1 MCNVLKSKM
10 KKGNLS
16 GLIIISFLL
25 FWSFINIYP
34 YLYLIIGS
42 LKQDRDFYTS
52 IFNFKVL
59 TIDRYK
65 DMFALEE
72 LHFIRALF
80 NSFFIAGAVT
90 LSVLFFSATTGYAVS
105 KLNFKGKTFITN
117 FIIFQWIFTGTGV
130 GFIVVFQ
137 LMVTLNMLS
146 SYFAMIVPFLM
157 SAWGVFLFS
166 QYFKTIPM
174 ALIESARIEGCSE
187 LGIIFRIMIPMS
199 KSVAAI
205 LGVFTFMG
213 RWNDLLWSVLVIRK
227 PQMMT
232 LNLTIANFVLGGGGG
247 DKPGLVFAATVIL
260 TLPILILFIIYR
272 KQFIS
277 GISIGGGLKL

>member
-1 MCNVLKSKM
+1 MLKSKM
-10 KKGNLS
+10 KKGNLT
-16 GLIIISFLL
+16 GLLIISFLL

-34 YLYLIIGS
+34 YLYLMIGS
-42 LKQDRDFYTS
+42 LKQGRDFYTS
-52 IFNFKVL
+52 FFNFKVL
-59 TIDRYK
+59 SIDTYK
-65 DMFALEE
+65 NMFALEE

-90 LSVLFFSATTGYAVS
+90 FSVLFFSAITGYALS
-105 KLNFKGKTFITN
+105 KLDFKGKTFLSN

-137 LMVTLNMLS
+137 LMVSLNMLS
-146 SYFAMIVPFLM
+146 TYFAMIVPFLM

-166 QYFKTIPM
+166 QFFKTIPM

-187 LGIIFRIMIPMS
+187 FGIIFRLMIPMS

-205 LGVFTFMG
+205 LGVFTFMQ

-232 LNLTIANFVLGGGGG
+232 LNLTIANFVLGGEGG
-247 DKPGLVFAATVIL
+247 DKPGLTFAATVIL

-277 GISIGGGLKL
+277 GISMGSGLKL

>member
-1 MCNVLKSKM
+1 MKSKSIQD
-10 KKGNLS
+10 NLI
-16 GLIIISFLL
+16 GKIVICLL
-25 FWSFINIYP
+25 LLWSFINIYP
-34 YLYLIIGS
+34 YFYLVIGS

-52 IFNFKVL
+52 ILNFKVL
-59 TIDRYK
+59 TFDSYEK
-65 DMFALEE
+65 MFALEE

-80 NSFFIAGAVT
+80 NSLFVAGAVT
-90 LSVLFFSATTGYAVS
+90 LATLFFSAITGYAIS
-105 KLNFKGKTFITN
+105 KLDFKGKSFIAN

-130 GFIVVFQ
+130 GFIVVFK
-137 LMVTLNMLS
+137 LMVSLNLLS
-146 SYFAMIVPFLM
+146 TYTALTVPFLM

-187 LGIIFRIMIPMS
+187 FGIIFRIMIPMS

-213 RWNDLLWSVLVIRK
+213 RWNDLLWSILVIRK
-227 PQMMT
+227 PHMMT
-232 LNLTIANFVLGGGGG
+232 LNLSIANFVLGGGGR
-247 DKPGLVFAATVIL
+247 DKPGLIFAATVIL
-260 TLPILILFIIYR
+260 TLPLLILFIIYR
-272 KQFIS
+272 KQFIT